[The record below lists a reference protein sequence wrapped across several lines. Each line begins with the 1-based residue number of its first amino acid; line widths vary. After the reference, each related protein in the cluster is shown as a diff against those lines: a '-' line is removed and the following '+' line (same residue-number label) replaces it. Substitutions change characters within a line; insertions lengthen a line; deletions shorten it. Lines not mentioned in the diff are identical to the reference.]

1 MSNHKPKTDSRVL
14 TVGLLISVLICAFYI
29 YAFYLLIMSSP
40 RLPPGAVYKTNDVI
54 ELTGP
59 SSEVLW
65 LQSPYTRM
73 TNGDEV
79 IASGYVM
86 GLRQDGVVVWKLREV
101 K

>member
-1 MSNHKPKTDSRVL
+1 MSDK
-14 TVGLLISVLICAFYI
+14 LIKSAFLVSVLICAFFTYI
-29 YAFYLLIMSSP
+29 LYLLIVSPP

-54 ELTGP
+54 ELPGP